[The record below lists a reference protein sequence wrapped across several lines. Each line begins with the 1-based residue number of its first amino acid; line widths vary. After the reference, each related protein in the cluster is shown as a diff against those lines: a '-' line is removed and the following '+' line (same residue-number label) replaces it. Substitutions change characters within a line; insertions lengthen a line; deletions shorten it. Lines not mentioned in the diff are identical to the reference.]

1 MIQNAR
7 ADGQSYPFIASL
19 LYLKFSICVSEKD
32 AVAQVVED
40 EPKVLGVPVKEVGAL
55 LYQTLENR

>member
-1 MIQNAR
+1 M
-7 ADGQSYPFIASL
+7 IASL

-55 LYQTLENR
+55 LYQTLEGR